1 MFIYYI
7 YISTLSCSTYIY
19 MASTRNNN
27 TPGNYCLQ
35 QRQYSLARDYKS
47 YKNSCT
53 GRAYTTK
60 LPCMGITPS
69 HMPRDTLS
77 SNPIEIEFV
86 DVTIPNVENDTV
98 NIGESALLVGE
109 SETLKWYQNKNDL
122 TPKLWALL
130 F

>member
-1 MFIYYI
+1 
-7 YISTLSCSTYIY
+7 

-77 SNPIEIEFV
+77 SNPIEIESYLFGINSTNLV
-86 DVTIPNVENDTV
+86 QPEAPVNPKLNTIPEISFFNRIPMIMPKPLVVENKQRPLP
-98 NIGESALLVGE
+98 I
-109 SETLKWYQNKNDL
+109 
-122 TPKLWALL
+122 P
-130 F
+130 